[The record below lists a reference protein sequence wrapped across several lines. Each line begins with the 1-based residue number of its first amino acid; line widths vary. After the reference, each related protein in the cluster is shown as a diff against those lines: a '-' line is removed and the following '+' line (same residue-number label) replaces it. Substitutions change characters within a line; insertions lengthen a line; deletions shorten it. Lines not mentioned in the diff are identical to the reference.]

1 MRGRF
6 TAAALIAA
14 VGLSAAAPALQAAS
28 LTVFAAASL
37 RDALEALATRFQSD
51 TGDKVI
57 FSFGGSNALARQIEA
72 GAPADIFLSAD
83 TDWMDYLD
91 ARHLLAPGTRAN
103 LLRNALVLVA
113 PASSTS
119 TLKIGP
125 GFGLGSALGS
135 GKLAMANPDSVPAGK
150 YGKSALQALGV
161 WEHVEKQVAR
171 TENVR
176 AALTLVSRGEAAY
189 GIVYET
195 DALAEHAV
203 RILDRFP
210 PSTHPAIVYPIA
222 ILERSNSSSARAF
235 VAYLESPE
243 ARTTWEKFGFS
254 AAPRPGSEERKPS

>member
-14 VGLSAAAPALQAAS
+14 VGFSAAAPALQAAS

-57 FSFGGSNALARQIEA
+57 FSYGGSNALARQIEA

-150 YGKSALQALGV
+150 YGKICSM
-161 WEHVEKQVAR
+161 
-171 TENVR
+171 
-176 AALTLVSRGEAAY
+176 
-189 GIVYET
+189 
-195 DALAEHAV
+195 
-203 RILDRFP
+203 P
-210 PSTHPAIVYPIA
+210 
-222 ILERSNSSSARAF
+222 
-235 VAYLESPE
+235 
-243 ARTTWEKFGFS
+243 
-254 AAPRPGSEERKPS
+254 